1 MNIKQKAAERI
12 KRLSE
17 KLGCDKYNLK
27 RLIKGLVPS
36 ALSLAVVLASF
47 SLFSRQ
53 TLAYEVEYEGK
64 TVGYISDASQLEE
77 VLNALGS
84 KVVGDGITLADSTT
98 CHAKYVN
105 PDSISDVSS
114 LCDNIVS
121 VSSDLSQGVGLF
133 IDGEL
138 AAVCTSRE
146 PLENLLDRIADNYTV
161 TVDEEIVPFSNYIEY
176 VEGLYKTDEISDDP
190 DYVSVMCRLTYAV
203 TRTEITTEK
212 IMYDYE
218 EVENSELPEG
228 TYRVKTEGEPG
239 EKQVEYIIYSEN
251 GVELSRTITGEA
263 VTKEPI
269 SKVVEY
275 GTKKAQQTAEV
286 VVSNSAP
293 VSENLGTA
301 TFCWPLDNVS
311 GVYISAYFGDG
322 RNHQGMDICAPNGTA
337 IYAGEA
343 GTVVAVGYDS
353 GWGRYVKIDHGN
365 GLATLYAHCSTTS
378 VSVGQTVARGQYIA
392 AVGIT
397 GRATAYHLHFE
408 VYVNG
413 TRVSPTAYLGL

>member
-1 MNIKQKAAERI
+1 M
-12 KRLSE
+12 
-17 KLGCDKYNLK
+17 
-27 RLIKGLVPS
+27 
-36 ALSLAVVLASF
+36 
-47 SLFSRQ
+47 
-53 TLAYEVEYEGK
+53 
-64 TVGYISDASQLEE
+64 
-77 VLNALGS
+77 LNALSS

-146 PLENLLDRIADNYTV
+146 PLENLLWTELADNYTV

-263 VTKEPI
+263 VTQGADFK
-269 SKVVEY
+269 
-275 GTKKAQQTAEV
+275 
-286 VVSNSAP
+286 
-293 VSENLGTA
+293 
-301 TFCWPLDNVS
+301 
-311 GVYISAYFGDG
+311 G
-322 RNHQGMDICAPNGTA
+322 R
-337 IYAGEA
+337 
-343 GTVVAVGYDS
+343 
-353 GWGRYVKIDHGN
+353 
-365 GLATLYAHCSTTS
+365 
-378 VSVGQTVARGQYIA
+378 
-392 AVGIT
+392 
-397 GRATAYHLHFE
+397 
-408 VYVNG
+408 
-413 TRVSPTAYLGL
+413 